1 VTRKAQRRKRTE
13 AGAAKGRPKG
23 AQGRPSDAQVR
34 AIHASYIA
42 GYATIKALANAIDC
56 TEDSV
61 RKRMRALGLPMRTDT
76 KRVLPPADTPG
87 HAEQRQ
93 IIAVLL
99 AKVDALRVARG
110 LSWERLARVA
120 GLSQDRLQAVRF
132 DLADP
137 RLTTVLRL
145 CRALGVSTEDLV
157 GELPLPQTP
166 RESRHTKRR
175 GRERAAA
182 ETEEVSA

>member
-1 VTRKAQRRKRTE
+1 MC
-13 AGAAKGRPKG
+13 AAKDRLKG
-23 AQGRPSDAQVR
+23 APRRPSDAQVR
-34 AIHASYIA
+34 AIHASYIS
-42 GYATIKALANAIDC
+42 GYATIKALAEAIHC
-56 TEDSV
+56 KEDSV
-61 RKRMRALGLPMRTDT
+61 RKRMRALELPMRTDA
-76 KRVLPPADTPG
+76 KRALPPADTPG

-93 IIAVLL
+93 VTAALL

-120 GLSQDRLQAVRF
+120 GLSQGTLQGVRF

-145 CRALGVSTEDLV
+145 CRALDASAADLV
-157 GELPLPQTP
+157 GELPLPETP
-166 RESRHTKRR
+166 RESRRTKRH

-182 ETEEVSA
+182 ETEDVAA